1 MEIDDC
7 GVEILYEGF
16 RAGVEPGGLTTDYE
30 IKILIC
36 HVLKHIER
44 PMPVSA
50 LIELF
55 VGEGIGNYFEAASAA
70 AALVK
75 SGDWVEYGTGVAFP
89 TLCDA
94 ALAKRPDESA
104 AGTFEKTLPLSVRE
118 KAVDAANR
126 YFIRRERRAHN
137 KAEVQKADD
146 GYLLTLTITDVGSD
160 LLKLTILL
168 PDEETCGR
176 IRERFL
182 DDPIVVYKGVVASLT
197 GSFEN
202 VGALLDDV
210 E

>member
-75 SGDWVEYGTGVAFP
+75 SGHIAIGGCEGEKCY
-89 TLCDA
+89 TLTD
-94 ALAKRPDESA
+94 LGESA

-182 DDPIVVYKGVVASLT
+182 DDPVVVYKGVVASLT

>member
-1 MEIDDC
+1 
-7 GVEILYEGF
+7 
-16 RAGVEPGGLTTDYE
+16 
-30 IKILIC
+30 
-36 HVLKHIER
+36 
-44 PMPVSA
+44 MP
-50 LIELF
+50 
-55 VGEGIGNYFEAASAA
+55 SAA
-70 AALVK
+70 ARGEK
-75 SGDWVEYGTGVAFP
+75 CY
-89 TLCDA
+89 TLTD
-94 ALAKRPDESA
+94 LGESA

-118 KAVDAANR
+118 KAVDGREPLLHPSGNGAR
-126 YFIRRERRAHN
+126 TTRRRS
-137 KAEVQKADD
+137 KSADD

>member
-30 IKILIC
+30 IKILSC

-75 SGDWVEYGTGVAFP
+75 SGHIAIGGCEGEKCY
-89 TLCDA
+89 TLTD
-94 ALAKRPDESA
+94 LGESA

>member
-16 RAGVEPGGLTTDYE
+16 RAGVESGGLTTDYE

-75 SGDWVEYGTGVAFP
+75 SGHIAIGGCEGEKCY
-89 TLCDA
+89 TLTD
-94 ALAKRPDESA
+94 LGESA

>member
-75 SGDWVEYGTGVAFP
+75 SGHIAIGGCEGEKCY
-89 TLCDA
+89 TLTD
-94 ALAKRPDESA
+94 LGESA

-160 LLKLTILL
+160 LLKL
-168 PDEETCGR
+168 
-176 IRERFL
+176 
-182 DDPIVVYKGVVASLT
+182 PIASANISIGPLT
-197 GSFEN
+197 RVIGPPGSFSESPS
-202 VGALLDDV
+202 
-210 E
+210 

>member
-1 MEIDDC
+1 MRR
-7 GVEILYEGF
+7 
-16 RAGVEPGGLTTDYE
+16 RA
-30 IKILIC
+30 
-36 HVLKHIER
+36 R
-44 PMPVSA
+44 R
-50 LIELF
+50 
-55 VGEGIGNYFEAASAA
+55 

-75 SGDWVEYGTGVAFP
+75 SGHIAIGGCEGEKCY
-89 TLCDA
+89 TLTD
-94 ALAKRPDESA
+94 LGESA

>member
-1 MEIDDC
+1 METDDC
-7 GVEILYEGF
+7 GVENLYEGF

-36 HVLKHIER
+36 YVLKHIER

-75 SGDWVEYGTGVAFP
+75 SGHIAIGGCEGEKCYTLTG
-89 TLCDA
+89 LG
-94 ALAKRPDESA
+94 ESA

-202 VGALLDDV
+202 VGALLDDA

>member
-1 MEIDDC
+1 MEN
-7 GVEILYEGF
+7 LYEGF

-36 HVLKHIER
+36 HVLQKIGR
-44 PMPVSA
+44 PLPVSV

-75 SGDWVEYGTGVAFP
+75 SGHIAVGDCDGEKCY
-89 TLCDA
+89 TLTPVGENA
-94 ALAKRPDESA
+94 AE
-104 AGTFEKTLPLSVRE
+104 TFEKTLPASVRE
-118 KAVDAANR
+118 KAVNVANR
-126 YFIRRERRAHN
+126 YFVRRERRAHN

-168 PDEETCGR
+168 PDEESCDR

-182 DDPIVVYKGVVASLT
+182 DDPIVVYKGVVALLT

-202 VGALLDDV
+202 VGALLDDPQ
-210 E
+210 

>member
-1 MEIDDC
+1 METDDC
-7 GVEILYEGF
+7 GVENLYEGF

-75 SGDWVEYGTGVAFP
+75 SGHIAIGGCEGEKCYTLTG
-89 TLCDA
+89 LG
-94 ALAKRPDESA
+94 ESA

-202 VGALLDDV
+202 VGALLDDA

>member
-1 MEIDDC
+1 METDDC
-7 GVEILYEGF
+7 GVENLYEGF
-16 RAGVEPGGLTTDYE
+16 RAGVKPGGLTTDYE

-75 SGDWVEYGTGVAFP
+75 SGHIAIGSCEGEKCYTLTG
-89 TLCDA
+89 LG
-94 ALAKRPDESA
+94 ESA

-137 KAEVQKADD
+137 KAEIQKADD

-202 VGALLDDV
+202 VGALLDDA

>member
-75 SGDWVEYGTGVAFP
+75 SGHIAIGGCEGEKCY
-89 TLCDA
+89 TLTD
-94 ALAKRPDESA
+94 LGESA

-126 YFIRRERRAHN
+126 YFIRRDRRAHN

>member
-7 GVEILYEGF
+7 GVGILYEGF

-75 SGDWVEYGTGVAFP
+75 SGHIAIGGCEGEKCY
-89 TLCDA
+89 TLTD
-94 ALAKRPDESA
+94 LGESA

>member
-55 VGEGIGNYFEAASAA
+55 VGEGIGNYFEAARA

-75 SGDWVEYGTGVAFP
+75 SGHIAIGGCEGEKCY
-89 TLCDA
+89 TLTD
-94 ALAKRPDESA
+94 LGESA

>member
-7 GVEILYEGF
+7 GVGILYEGF

-75 SGDWVEYGTGVAFP
+75 SGHIAIGGCEGEKCYNLTDLG
-89 TLCDA
+89 
-94 ALAKRPDESA
+94 ESA

>member
-1 MEIDDC
+1 M
-7 GVEILYEGF
+7 YEGF

-75 SGDWVEYGTGVAFP
+75 SGHIAIGGCEGEKCY
-89 TLCDA
+89 TLTD
-94 ALAKRPDESA
+94 LGESA

>member
-1 MEIDDC
+1 M
-7 GVEILYEGF
+7 YEGF

-75 SGDWVEYGTGVAFP
+75 SGHIAIGGCEGEKCY
-89 TLCDA
+89 TLTD
-94 ALAKRPDESA
+94 LGESA

-126 YFIRRERRAHN
+126 YFIRRERRATRRRS
-137 KAEVQKADD
+137 KRR
-146 GYLLTLTITDVGSD
+146 T
-160 LLKLTILL
+160 
-168 PDEETCGR
+168 
-176 IRERFL
+176 
-182 DDPIVVYKGVVASLT
+182 T
-197 GSFEN
+197 GTF
-202 VGALLDDV
+202 
-210 E
+210 

>member
-75 SGDWVEYGTGVAFP
+75 SGHIAIGGCEGEKCY
-89 TLCDA
+89 TLTD
-94 ALAKRPDESA
+94 LGESA

>member
-75 SGDWVEYGTGVAFP
+75 SGHIAIGGCEGEKCYTLTG
-89 TLCDA
+89 LG
-94 ALAKRPDESA
+94 ESA

>member
-1 MEIDDC
+1 M
-7 GVEILYEGF
+7 
-16 RAGVEPGGLTTDYE
+16 EPGGLTTDYE

-70 AALVK
+70 ASLVK
-75 SGDWVEYGTGVAFP
+75 SGHIAIGGCEGENCYNLTDLG
-89 TLCDA
+89 
-94 ALAKRPDESA
+94 ESA

>member
-75 SGDWVEYGTGVAFP
+75 SGHIAIGGCEGEKCY
-89 TLCDA
+89 TLTD
-94 ALAKRPDESA
+94 LGESA

-146 GYLLTLTITDVGSD
+146 GYLLTLTSTDVGSD

>member
-75 SGDWVEYGTGVAFP
+75 SGHIAIGGCEGEKCY
-89 TLCDA
+89 TLTD
-94 ALAKRPDESA
+94 LGESA

-146 GYLLTLTITDVGSD
+146 GYLLTLPITDVGSD

>member
-1 MEIDDC
+1 M
-7 GVEILYEGF
+7 
-16 RAGVEPGGLTTDYE
+16 
-30 IKILIC
+30 
-36 HVLKHIER
+36 
-44 PMPVSA
+44 
-50 LIELF
+50 
-55 VGEGIGNYFEAASAA
+55 
-70 AALVK
+70 
-75 SGDWVEYGTGVAFP
+75 
-89 TLCDA
+89 
-94 ALAKRPDESA
+94 
-104 AGTFEKTLPLSVRE
+104 
-118 KAVDAANR
+118 DAANR

-168 PDEETCGR
+168 PDEETAGDQGAV
-176 IRERFL
+176 L

>member
-75 SGDWVEYGTGVAFP
+75 SGHIAIGGCEGEKSY
-89 TLCDA
+89 TLTD
-94 ALAKRPDESA
+94 LGESA

>member
-55 VGEGIGNYFEAASAA
+55 VGAGIGNYFEAASAA

-75 SGDWVEYGTGVAFP
+75 SGHIAIGGCEGEKCY
-89 TLCDA
+89 TLTD
-94 ALAKRPDESA
+94 LGESA

>member
-70 AALVK
+70 AELVK
-75 SGDWVEYGTGVAFP
+75 SGHIAIGGCEGEKCY
-89 TLCDA
+89 TLTD
-94 ALAKRPDESA
+94 LGESA

>member
-75 SGDWVEYGTGVAFP
+75 SGHIAIGGCEGEKCY
-89 TLCDA
+89 TLTD
-94 ALAKRPDESA
+94 LGESA

-160 LLKLTILL
+160 LLKLTLLL